1 LKKALLIY
9 TLTESSYQN
18 ALKQGV
24 DVVICFESKLPAD
37 QSQITIILADDYR
50 IEGSWKAYEYN
61 RQLWNSMKAKSA
73 NEWQIKGIDISPMV
87 LKKWYW
93 GNQAIGSIFAAA
105 EPYKNSHEWI
115 VQVSYFSKNRIKQ
128 TLKWFKLQFISW
140 YKSIVDKTTVP
151 PIINRKI
158 GVLINNEFELLQYRS
173 ILEHL
178 PEQDILVFHYGN
190 INLNSLGAIATVNIA
205 NIQSSI
211 PFKCFTYFKWN
222 TEELSAYNFL
232 QSKWFNTANAIERI
246 NYIKSSSVSV
256 LLMNVAENL
265 PLRNLLKPILG
276 NDVILCNTMNGLK
289 AGEAHDTDVN
299 FDYWFVWN
307 QSLKSLLH
315 TTCQIPLDKL
325 IEVGHLSQDL
335 IAHYTNQNTHNA
347 FLEQHKGKR
356 VVSVFSVKGDRL
368 EKITI
373 IKWMH
378 QVIASRPD
386 VVFMY
391 KRHPLETV
399 SNLQHLTSE
408 RIYLVPDQFS
418 NDKQALYDQIYASEF
433 IIVFGSTVAYE
444 SAWLNTKAYNFELRK
459 TPFIQ
464 QGSDPYIQTISST
477 NELDKVLAETPK
489 EKPAIQPS
497 TSVAKRI
504 ADFILSHVK
513 SF

>member
-1 LKKALLIY
+1 
-9 TLTESSYQN
+9 
-18 ALKQGV
+18 
-24 DVVICFESKLPAD
+24 
-37 QSQITIILADDYR
+37 
-50 IEGSWKAYEYN
+50 
-61 RQLWNSMKAKSA
+61 
-73 NEWQIKGIDISPMV
+73 
-87 LKKWYW
+87 
-93 GNQAIGSIFAAA
+93 
-105 EPYKNSHEWI
+105 
-115 VQVSYFSKNRIKQ
+115 
-128 TLKWFKLQFISW
+128 
-140 YKSIVDKTTVP
+140 
-151 PIINRKI
+151 
-158 GVLINNEFELLQYRS
+158 
-173 ILEHL
+173 
-178 PEQDILVFHYGN
+178 
-190 INLNSLGAIATVNIA
+190 
-205 NIQSSI
+205 
-211 PFKCFTYFKWN
+211 
-222 TEELSAYNFL
+222 
-232 QSKWFNTANAIERI
+232 
-246 NYIKSSSVSV
+246 
-256 LLMNVAENL
+256 MNVAENL

-289 AGEAHDTDVN
+289 AGEAHDADVN

-307 QSLKSLLH
+307 QSLKSMLH

-408 RIYLVPDQFS
+408 RIYIVPDQFS
-418 NDKQALYDQIYASEF
+418 NNKQALYDQIYASEF

-477 NELDKVLAETPK
+477 DELDKVLAETPQ
-489 EKPAIQPS
+489 EKPAMQPS

-504 ADFILSHVK
+504 TDFILSHVK